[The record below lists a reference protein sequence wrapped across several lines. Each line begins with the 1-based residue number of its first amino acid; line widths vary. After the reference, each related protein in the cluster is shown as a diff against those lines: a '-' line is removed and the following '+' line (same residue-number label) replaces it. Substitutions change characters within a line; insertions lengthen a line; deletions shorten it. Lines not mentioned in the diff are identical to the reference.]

1 MLKKDKNYVMLECD
15 QIANDHTPKPNNELI
30 QGQANVMADIGG
42 LSVMHQHYDS
52 TILAQQLSGYGANL
66 SQAFKLQ
73 KLADEE
79 ALRSGIYSSQFK
91 KLATNAA
98 ISFGIHEQ
106 EKILQ
111 PMWDK
116 PLMRDFANINN
127 FMLSL
132 SLENLGLRGD
142 IFVGKVVDAW
152 TELQTQQPLVH
163 CITNSVAA
171 NYAANILLAAGAS
184 PAMIDN
190 PFEAESF
197 ASIAAALSINLGTPT
212 SEQMQA
218 MQISAQTVAINNL
231 GALAGNQV
239 ESKGVDSAVSSNEVY
254 LQAQALLNHCECVAI
269 SGESD
274 FVLSKE
280 LHHVIQINGGSFLQP
295 KVTATGCALGALIAA
310 YSAVTLSYCTILQ
323 YSLALRKIGLKKA
336 RLWGIFNVA
345 FLDEIYQMS
354 ANKIWEYSDT
364 LTVLGLII

>member
-1 MLKKDKNYVMLECD
+1 MNHPENITHSQMD
-15 QIANDHTPKPNNELI
+15 QLHI
-30 QGQANVMADIGG
+30 QTDA
-42 LSVMHQHYDS
+42 
-52 TILAQQLSGYGANL
+52 
-66 SQAFKLQ
+66 
-73 KLADEE
+73 
-79 ALRSGIYSSQFK
+79 
-91 KLATNAA
+91 
-98 ISFGIHEQ
+98 
-106 EKILQ
+106 ILQ
-111 PMWDK
+111 
-116 PLMRDFANINN
+116 
-127 FMLSL
+127 
-132 SLENLGLRGD
+132 
-142 IFVGKVVDAW
+142 KVVDAW

-218 MQISAQTVAINNL
+218 MQISAQTVANKNTPWVLDPVGYGPFLKWRSEMVDQLVLLHPTIIRGNASEIS
-231 GALAGNQV
+231 ALAGNQV

-269 SGESD
+269 SGGSD

-310 YSAVTLSYCTILQ
+310 YSAVTTPAIATI
-323 YSLALRKIGLKKA
+323 SAHIHFAIAGKLAFEKA
-336 RLWGIFNVA
+336 SAVGSFNVA

-354 ANKIWEYSDT
+354 ANKIWEYSDIQ
-364 LTVLGLII
+364 VLGL

>member
-1 MLKKDKNYVMLECD
+1 MNHPENITHSQTD
-15 QIANDHTPKPNNELI
+15 QLHI
-30 QGQANVMADIGG
+30 QTDV
-42 LSVMHQHYDS
+42 
-52 TILAQQLSGYGANL
+52 
-66 SQAFKLQ
+66 
-73 KLADEE
+73 
-79 ALRSGIYSSQFK
+79 
-91 KLATNAA
+91 
-98 ISFGIHEQ
+98 
-106 EKILQ
+106 ILQ
-111 PMWDK
+111 
-116 PLMRDFANINN
+116 
-127 FMLSL
+127 
-132 SLENLGLRGD
+132 
-142 IFVGKVVDAW
+142 KVVDAW

-218 MQISAQTVAINNL
+218 MQISAQTVANKNTPWVLDPVGYGPFLKWRSEMVDQLVLLHPTIIRGNASEIS
-231 GALAGNQV
+231 ALAGNQV

-254 LQAQALLNHCECVAI
+254 LQAQALLNHSECVAI

-310 YSAVTLSYCTILQ
+310 YSAVTTPAIATI
-323 YSLALRKIGLKKA
+323 SAHIHFAIAGKLAFEKA
-336 RLWGIFNVA
+336 SAVGSFNVA

-354 ANKIWEYSDT
+354 ANKIWEYSNIQ
-364 LTVLGLII
+364 VLSL

>member
-1 MLKKDKNYVMLECD
+1 MNHPENITHSQTD
-15 QIANDHTPKPNNELI
+15 QLHI
-30 QGQANVMADIGG
+30 QTDV
-42 LSVMHQHYDS
+42 
-52 TILAQQLSGYGANL
+52 
-66 SQAFKLQ
+66 
-73 KLADEE
+73 
-79 ALRSGIYSSQFK
+79 
-91 KLATNAA
+91 
-98 ISFGIHEQ
+98 
-106 EKILQ
+106 ILQ
-111 PMWDK
+111 
-116 PLMRDFANINN
+116 
-127 FMLSL
+127 
-132 SLENLGLRGD
+132 
-142 IFVGKVVDAW
+142 KVVDAW

-218 MQISAQTVAINNL
+218 MQISAQTVANKNTPWVLDPVGYGPFLKWRSEMVDQLVLLHPTIIRGNASEIS
-231 GALAGNQV
+231 ALAGNQV

-310 YSAVTLSYCTILQ
+310 YSAVSTPAIATI
-323 YSLALRKIGLKKA
+323 SAHIHFAIAGKLAFEKA
-336 RLWGIFNVA
+336 SAVGSFNVA

-354 ANKIWEYSDT
+354 ANKIWEYSDIQ
-364 LTVLGLII
+364 VLGL

>member
-1 MLKKDKNYVMLECD
+1 MNHPENITHSQTD
-15 QIANDHTPKPNNELI
+15 QLHI
-30 QGQANVMADIGG
+30 QTDV
-42 LSVMHQHYDS
+42 
-52 TILAQQLSGYGANL
+52 
-66 SQAFKLQ
+66 
-73 KLADEE
+73 
-79 ALRSGIYSSQFK
+79 
-91 KLATNAA
+91 
-98 ISFGIHEQ
+98 
-106 EKILQ
+106 ILQ
-111 PMWDK
+111 
-116 PLMRDFANINN
+116 
-127 FMLSL
+127 
-132 SLENLGLRGD
+132 
-142 IFVGKVVDAW
+142 KVVDAW

-218 MQISAQTVAINNL
+218 MQISAQTVANKNTPWVLDPVGYGPFLKWRSEMVDQLVLLHPTIIRGNASEIS
-231 GALAGNQV
+231 ALAGNQV

-274 FVLSKE
+274 FVLSKQ

-310 YSAVTLSYCTILQ
+310 YSAVTTPAIATI
-323 YSLALRKIGLKKA
+323 SAHIHFAIAGKLAFEKA
-336 RLWGIFNVA
+336 SAVGSFNVA

-354 ANKIWEYSDT
+354 ANKIWEYSDIQ
-364 LTVLGLII
+364 VLGL

>member
-1 MLKKDKNYVMLECD
+1 MNHPENITHSQTD
-15 QIANDHTPKPNNELI
+15 QLHI
-30 QGQANVMADIGG
+30 QTDV
-42 LSVMHQHYDS
+42 
-52 TILAQQLSGYGANL
+52 
-66 SQAFKLQ
+66 
-73 KLADEE
+73 
-79 ALRSGIYSSQFK
+79 
-91 KLATNAA
+91 
-98 ISFGIHEQ
+98 
-106 EKILQ
+106 ILQ
-111 PMWDK
+111 
-116 PLMRDFANINN
+116 
-127 FMLSL
+127 
-132 SLENLGLRGD
+132 
-142 IFVGKVVDAW
+142 KVVDAW

-218 MQISAQTVAINNL
+218 MQISAQTVANKNTPWILDPVGYGPFLKWRSEMVDQLVLLHPTIIRGNASEIS
-231 GALAGNQV
+231 ALAGNQV
-239 ESKGVDSAVSSNEVY
+239 ESKGVDSAMSSNEVY

-295 KVTATGCALGALIAA
+295 KITATGCALGALIAA
-310 YSAVTLSYCTILQ
+310 YSAVTTPAIATI
-323 YSLALRKIGLKKA
+323 SAHIHFAIAGKLAFEKA
-336 RLWGIFNVA
+336 SAVGSFNVA

-354 ANKIWEYSDT
+354 ANKIWEYSDIQ
-364 LTVLGLII
+364 VLGL